1 MSTNSIRAYIKLRLV
16 TGEII
21 NYVNSVV
28 QDTQGKNLTYYSYT
42 NEDGDKYADQVG
54 AGKALTD
61 FESFVSQIGG
71 VGSVTFPEGGTT
83 LVRKNNKNNVAALSE
98 VRRVIATSSL
108 IEVIIEEQEV
118 NEWTQQEID
127 RNNNVIV

>member
-1 MSTNSIRAYIKLRLV
+1 MSAKSIRAYIKLRLS

-21 NYVNSVV
+21 NYVNSTV
-28 QDTQGKNLTYYSYT
+28 QDTQGKDSTYYSYS
-42 NEDGDKYADQVG
+42 NEDGDKYIDQVG

-61 FESFVSQIGG
+61 FESFVSQIGS
-71 VGSVTFPEGGTT
+71 VGSIEYPEGGTT
-83 LVRKNNKNNVAALSE
+83 LVRKNNKNSMAALSE
-98 VRRVIATSSL
+98 VRRVIAKSAL

-127 RNNNVIV
+127 RNKIV